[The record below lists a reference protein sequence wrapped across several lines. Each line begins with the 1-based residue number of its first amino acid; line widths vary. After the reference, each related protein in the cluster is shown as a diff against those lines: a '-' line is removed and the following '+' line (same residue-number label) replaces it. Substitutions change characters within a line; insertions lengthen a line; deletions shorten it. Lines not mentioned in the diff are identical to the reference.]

1 MVKPR
6 AHSEARKRIQV
17 CESRLVLLT
26 TLLCCVPGRAF
37 YNLIEFGVRKKEL

>member
-6 AHSEARKRIQV
+6 AHSEARRRIQV
-17 CESRLVLLT
+17 CEYRLVLLT
-26 TLLCCVPGRAF
+26 TLLCYVPGRAF